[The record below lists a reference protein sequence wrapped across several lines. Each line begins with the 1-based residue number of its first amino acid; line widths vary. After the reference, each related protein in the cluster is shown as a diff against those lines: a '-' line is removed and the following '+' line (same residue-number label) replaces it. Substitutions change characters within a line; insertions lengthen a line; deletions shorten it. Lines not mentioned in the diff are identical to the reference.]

1 MCFAEIGMA
10 VAGKAATTAT
20 TTMVGIQTVLAAVGQ
35 ALSIKSQKEQFDLAT
50 ASQEQEADAANRSF
64 NLQNTAA
71 RLKENQEALA
81 SAQEVQKILK
91 KGDKAIATAMVSAGE
106 SGVENA
112 KATSAVIAD
121 LERQEAD
128 ALFALQT
135 QDEFRGVASWLGDEN
150 RSFAHTQTLVD
161 INKPRTEPD
170 YLGSLTNL
178 TGDIFKIRKDDMR
191 YEQEERRIKALGTA

>member
-91 KGDKAIATAMVSAGE
+91 KGV
-106 SGVENA
+106 
-112 KATSAVIAD
+112 
-121 LERQEAD
+121 
-128 ALFALQT
+128 
-135 QDEFRGVASWLGDEN
+135 N
-150 RSFAHTQTLVD
+150 R
-161 INKPRTEPD
+161 
-170 YLGSLTNL
+170 
-178 TGDIFKIRKDDMR
+178 
-191 YEQEERRIKALGTA
+191 